1 MTKSLMTN
9 ENDSVDGGW
18 RQLEEFV
25 DRLHELAHTP
35 IETDAFYRR
44 LLDGCVAALAATGGA
59 VWLPNVRGRWELLH
73 QTNLPHAL
81 SPENPTT
88 EAAHYSLLQKV
99 AASDEALIYP
109 PRSGTVDAREN
120 PTDSVLVVSAV
131 RSDASPSNE
140 KPVAI
145 IELFMR
151 PGTSPAV
158 QQGWQDMVST
168 VCHLAANYHTLDEL
182 RTLRGERGLHRQSL
196 ALLRRINQPT
206 DLRRTV
212 FEIANE
218 GRSFVEGDRLSL
230 VLRHGQSW
238 RVAAVSGVDRIEARG
253 DTARKL
259 EQLADRTASWG
270 EPIDSEDGE
279 SVGEKKSLEDDLPP
293 ELIHVIEQQR
303 DVSHARRVVAVPIE
317 FARDVDSQQSSVG
330 PSSQPAAVLIAEQF
344 SVSTSGFSRQ
354 RVVELAQLCEPALR
368 QAIRLDRFPARLFL
382 RWTDRW
388 TRARQAWGVSRLAVA
403 AMAVVAIV
411 AALVFV
417 KRDFEIEAPATLV
430 PVVERDVFATAN
442 GTIVDVQVV
451 HGEKVEAGA
460 VLAVIDDPTLSLD
473 SQRVLGEVETMR
485 KRLEAIAVA
494 RTDRNVQAD
503 TDRERLP
510 LSAEAQQLE
519 KKLASLEKQ
528 REILAARRTALTL
541 RSPIAGTVLTLDV
554 QNLLRTRPVERGQVL
569 FKVADVEA
577 GWWLWAEV
585 EQDRIGHVVAAQQAS
600 EGSLPTRFRFAGE
613 DAEIFSGHVESISAT
628 AVLDPNE
635 LNEAAPAL
643 RVRVAVDE
651 QSLPAAR
658 PGMTAKVR
666 IQCGRRS
673 LGYVWL
679 HDAWETVYSWLVF

>member
-1 MTKSLMTN
+1 MKSSTS
-9 ENDSVDGGW
+9 ENDPVDVGW

-35 IETDAFYRR
+35 IETDAFYRH
-44 LLDGCVAALAATGGA
+44 LLDGCVTALAAAGGA
-59 VWLPNVRGRWELLH
+59 VWLPNIRGRWELLH
-73 QTNLPHAL
+73 QTNLPKTL
-81 SPENPTT
+81 SPENPTA
-88 EAAHYSLLQKV
+88 EAAHYSVLQKV
-99 AASDEALIYP
+99 AASGEALIYP
-109 PRSGTVDAREN
+109 PHSGTIDEKEN
-120 PTDSVLVVSAV
+120 PTDWVLVVSAV
-131 RSDASPSNE
+131 QSDASPPNE
-140 KPVAI
+140 KTVAI
-145 IELFMR
+145 VELFMR
-151 PGTSPAV
+151 TGTSPAV
-158 QQGWQDMVST
+158 QQGWQDMLST
-168 VCHLAANYHTLDEL
+168 VCHLAANFHTLNEL
-182 RTLRGERGLHRQSL
+182 RTLQDERGLHSQSL

-238 RVAAVSGVDRIEARG
+238 RVAAVSGVDRIETRG
-253 DTARKL
+253 DTARTL

-270 EPIDSEDGE
+270 EPIDSEEGQDAGE
-279 SVGEKKSLEDDLPP
+279 EMARGDDLPP

-317 FARDVDSQQSSVG
+317 FAGDTDPRQSSIG
-330 PSSQPAAVLIAEQF
+330 PSNQPAAVLIAEQF
-344 SVSTSGFSRQ
+344 SVATPGFSRQ

-368 QAIRLDRFPARLFL
+368 QATRLDRFPARVFL
-382 RWTDRW
+382 RWADRW
-388 TRARQAWGVSRLAVA
+388 NRARQAWGISQLALA
-403 AMAVVAIV
+403 AMAAVAIV

-442 GTIVDVQVV
+442 GTVVDVQVA

-473 SQRVLGEVETMR
+473 SQRVLGEIETVR

-503 TDRERLP
+503 SDRERLP

-569 FKVADVEA
+569 FKVADVDA

-585 EQDRIGHVVAAQQAS
+585 EQDRIGHVVAAQQTS
-600 EGSLPTRFRFAGE
+600 DTSLPARFRFAGG

-628 AVLDPNE
+628 AVLDPNQ

-651 QSLPAAR
+651 QTLPTAR

-666 IQCGRRS
+666 IHCGRRS